1 MGCSERWARIAL
13 TGLISIREDKLKYT
27 KCLFNMVFASAVFLG
42 FAGLQAADAQQEYV
56 TKARVM
62 TLHQAPLP
70 GVEGKEMI
78 VKHFSIPPEFVGGRH
93 MHPGP
98 VWVYVLEGVLT
109 VELDGE
115 TKTFSAG
122 ELYPEDIDAAMTGRN
137 LSGTDDLEMLVFQIG
152 DIGKPLMYK
161 VE

>member
-1 MGCSERWARIAL
+1 MKYLFGTAL
-13 TGLISIREDKLKYT
+13 
-27 KCLFNMVFASAVFLG
+27 ASALVF
-42 FAGLQAADAQQEYV
+42 GLTAYQAADAQEYV
-56 TKARVM
+56 SKARAK

-78 VKHFSIPPEFVGGRH
+78 VKHFSIPPKFVGGKH
-93 MHPGP
+93 LHPGP
-98 VWVYVLEGVLT
+98 VYVYVLEGVLT

-122 ELYPEDIDAAMTGRN
+122 ELYPEDIDAPMVGKN
-137 LSGTDDLEMLVFQIG
+137 LSDTDDLEFLLFQVG
-152 DIGKPLMYK
+152 DIGKPMMIK